1 LARASYLASPPLVVA
16 YALAG
21 TVNIDFEKEPIGKG
35 KDGKPVFLKDIWPS
49 RDEVSK
55 IVQQAVKPEYF
66 KQVYDRISKGTD
78 KWNALKISESKTY
91 QWKSASTY
99 IHEPPF
105 FSGLSKTATKP
116 KKIENAYV
124 LASFGDSITT
134 DHISPAGKI
143 AKNSPAGRYL
153 LSKSVQEND
162 FNTYGSRRGSYD

>member
-1 LARASYLASPPLVVA
+1 VVA

-21 TVNIDFEKEPIGKG
+21 TVNFDFEKEPIGNG
-35 KDGKPVFLKDIWPS
+35 KDGKPVYLKDIWPA
-49 RDEVSK
+49 RDEVSR
-55 IVQQAVKPEYF
+55 IVQQSVKPEYF

-78 KWNALKISESKTY
+78 KWNALKVSESKTY
-91 QWKSASTY
+91 SWKSSSTY

-105 FSGLSKTATKP
+105 FSGLSKTAAKP

-153 LSKSVQEND
+153 ISKSVQEGD
-162 FNTYGSRRGSYD
+162 FNTYGSRRGSLYLA